1 MKKII
6 LLLCVTLVFCGPAL
20 FADDG
25 LSVGVSTSF
34 MDPWLDL
41 DGLIKVITFQ
51 TITPAELAEFLS
63 EEAWQEV
70 YLAAAVRYDLGIF
83 QLQSRFSV
91 PSGVMMILA
100 EEPDALWFLWN
111 AGAGLQFDLGP
122 VGLGVTGGPLL
133 LFLSGEPN
141 FLFNLEANADLNIG
155 NIKVSSY
162 LGAKYPI
169 GFEGASIFSNPLT
182 EYWYPE
188 VGVSLLYQL
197 N

>member
-25 LSVGVSTSF
+25 LFVGVSTSF
-34 MDPWLDL
+34 MDPWLNL
-41 DGLIKVITFQ
+41 EGLLKVITFQ
-51 TITPAELAEFLS
+51 TITPAELAEYLS
-63 EEAWQEV
+63 EEAWQEI

-162 LGAKYPI
+162 LGAKCPI

-188 VGVSLLYQL
+188 VGVSLLYQF